1 MNCCWCT
8 ITTEKLEESVKFY
21 QEVVGLAVARRFSP
35 APGTEIVF
43 LEDKNHF
50 KIELMRDGKGAGTV
64 KEGIS
69 LGFEVES
76 LADTLKLVQSHHI
89 PVAGGPV
96 KVPACTFFFVK
107 DPNDVSI
114 QFVENYH

>member
-21 QEVVGLAVARRFSP
+21 QEVIGLTLACRFSP
-35 APGTEIVF
+35 APGTEIIF
-43 LEDKNHF
+43 LTDGNGF
-50 KIELMRDGKGAGTV
+50 KIELLKNGRSAGAS

-76 LADTLKLVQSHHI
+76 LADTLSMVKSKNI
-89 PVAGGPV
+89 PVIGGPT
-96 KVPACTFFFVK
+96 KVPNCSFFFGK
-107 DPNDVSI
+107 DPNGVSI
-114 QFVENYH
+114 QFVENNR